1 MPATYLIF
9 LAVGIGIIWL
19 GLKIKDDVYRL
30 AAAVSGAILLIWGFA
45 LTPSQF
51 QFLIEAIALVPE
63 LEDLQGLH
71 HGRA

>member
-19 GLKIKDDVYRL
+19 GLRIKDDVYRL

-51 QFLIEAIALVPE
+51 QFAIEAIALVVLFPVCIRCLRE
-63 LEDLQGLH
+63 
-71 HGRA
+71 